1 MIKRLPEELVKLI
14 SSGQIAYSP
23 KAVLKELLE
32 NALDSNP
39 LKVKVDISSP
49 LSFSVSDDGEGIRY
63 RELPLAV
70 ERFATS
76 KVNSLEDLKNLKT
89 YGFRGE
95 ALYAISQHCRLTIK
109 SRHAQEE
116 VGGILKV
123 EGGKIKEHRP
133 YPFSKGTKVEVNDLF
148 FNAPVRR
155 RSLSKRE
162 KGRMVSLSRLY
173 AAANPEVEFLIC
185 RERFYRSSLKERVF
199 RVFGKEFKFVQ
210 GERVKLFYS
219 REFSSVRQLFL
230 NRRPVVVP
238 EVEEIL
244 SQNRLK
250 SYLLFIEVEPSVVD
264 FNISP
269 TKERVLIED
278 DSLFE
283 EVRELLKEEFSLP
296 KVLVFKESSKVNYYS
311 PIELIGT
318 DGTVIV
324 AHDHENF
331 YFFDQHLVHERVN
344 YEELLKLLK
353 EGKLKRVN
361 LVPPLLVEAEVK
373 EKLKELGA
381 LFREEGSKLI
391 VEAIPEILEVEDLKN
406 LKEETVD
413 SIASRACKRAIKAG
427 YRVVNVEQLKELF
440 EKYLCCK
447 EREVCPHGRPIYYK
461 LEKKKVYRE
470 IGRKL

>member
-1 MIKRLPEELVKLI
+1 MIKRLPEELIRLI

-32 NALDSNP
+32 NALDSKP
-39 LKVKVDISSP
+39 LKVKVEISTP
-49 LSFSVSDDGEGIRY
+49 LSFSVSDDGEGIGY

-76 KVNSLEDLKNLKT
+76 KVKSLADLKNLTT

-109 SRHAQEE
+109 SRHWQEE

-133 YPFSKGTKVEVNDLF
+133 YPFNKGTKVEVEDLF
-148 FNAPVRR
+148 FNAPVRKK
-155 RSLSKRE
+155 S
-162 KGRMVSLSRLY
+162 VSRKERGQMIKLAKLY
-173 AAANPEVEFLIC
+173 AAANPGIEFLIC
-185 RERFYRSSLKERVF
+185 GERFYRSSLKERIF
-199 RVFGKEFKFVQ
+199 RLFKGEFKFTE

-219 REFSSVRQLFL
+219 REFGSVRQIFL
-230 NRRPVVVP
+230 NRRPVSIP

-244 SQNRLK
+244 SQNRVK
-250 SYLLFIEVEPSVVD
+250 SYLLFIELEPCLVD
-264 FNISP
+264 FNVSP
-269 TKERVLIED
+269 TKEKVLIED
-278 DSLFE
+278 SSVFE
-283 EVRELLKEEFSLP
+283 EVRELFKEEFSLP
-296 KVLVFKESSKVNYYS
+296 KVMVFKEAGSIKYYS

-344 YEELLKLLK
+344 YEELLRLLK
-353 EGKLKRVN
+353 EGKLKKVK
-361 LVPPLLVEAEVK
+361 LVPPVEVELELK
-373 EKLKELGA
+373 EKLRELGA
-381 LFREEGSKLI
+381 LFKEEGDKLV
-391 VEAIPEILEVEDLKN
+391 VEALPEILEPEDLRK
-406 LKEETVD
+406 LKEETVE
-413 SIASRACKRAIKAG
+413 SVASKACKRAIKAG
-427 YRVVNVEQLKELF
+427 YKVVNVEQLKELF
-440 EKYLCCK
+440 EKYLSCR

-461 LEKKKVYRE
+461 IEKKKVYRE
-470 IGRKL
+470 LGRRW

>member
-1 MIKRLPEELVKLI
+1 MIKKLPEELVKLI

-39 LKVKVDISSP
+39 LSVKVDISSP
-49 LSFSVSDDGEGIRY
+49 LFFSVSDDGEGIRY

-109 SRHAQEE
+109 SRHSQEE

-123 EGGKIKEHRP
+123 EGGEVKEHRP

-148 FNAPVRR
+148 FNAPVR
-155 RSLSKRE
+155 K
-162 KGRMVSLSRLY
+162 KSLSRRERGHMVNLSKLY
-173 AAANPEVEFLIC
+173 AVANPEVEFLIC

-199 RVFGKEFKFVQ
+199 RVFGREFKFIQ
-210 GERVKLFYS
+210 GKRVKLFYS
-219 REFSSVRQLFL
+219 REFSSVRQVFL
-230 NRRPVVVP
+230 NRRPVVIP

-250 SYLLFIEVEPSVVD
+250 SYLLFLEVEPSLVD

-269 TKERVLIED
+269 TKERVLVED

-283 EVRELLKEEFSLP
+283 EARELLKEEFSLP

-344 YEELLKLLK
+344 YEELLRLLK
-353 EGKLKRVN
+353 EGKLKKVN
-361 LVPPLLVEAEVK
+361 LVPPLLLEAGLK
-373 EKLKELGA
+373 EKLKGLGA
-381 LFREEGSKLI
+381 LFREEGGKLV

-406 LKEETVD
+406 LGEETVE

-427 YRVVNVEQLKELF
+427 YKVVNVEQLKELF
-440 EKYLCCK
+440 ERYLSCK
-447 EREVCPHGRPIYYK
+447 EREFCPHGRPIYYK
-461 LEKKKVYRE
+461 LEKRKVYKE